1 MINTIATDT
10 GLIAKYHQHLPVPED
25 ACVVSLSEGNT
36 SLIKLHSLSEPDRG
50 VSIYAKVEGENPTG
64 SFKDRGMTVAI
75 TMALAAGN
83 NAVICA

>member
-64 SFKDRGMTVAI
+64 SVQGSRNDRGNHDGAS
-75 TMALAAGN
+75 GRK
-83 NAVICA
+83 